1 MGFIFKITIHITKEQ
16 FMDRLFTILLLILA
30 VPMLAVSQ
38 QTPQAFVGGQII
50 PIVGDPISEGTLIVQ
65 NGKVIAIGP
74 SNDIT
79 IPGDAQRHDVSG
91 KVIMPGLVDSHS
103 HIGSGDGGDRSSAM
117 HPDVR
122 ILDSIDPRSDTFKKA
137 LAGGITT
144 VNVMPGSGHLMSG
157 KTTYLKLR
165 EADTIE
171 DMLFVDD
178 PTEEIAG
185 GLKMANG
192 TNPIGD
198 GPFPGTRAKSAAMVR
213 ELFIK
218 AQEYKKKLEEAEDDP
233 EKMPTRD
240 LGMETLVQVLNGERV
255 VHNHTHRHDDILTA
269 IRLSEEFGYRM
280 VLHHV
285 SEAWKIA
292 DEIAEAEIPAS
303 IIVLDSPGGKMEAA
317 DIRYENGAVLEDA
330 GVTVGYHTDA
340 SITDTRLFLRSAA
353 FGVRAGM
360 SRDAALKAVTIAN
373 ARMLDLQD
381 RVGTLEEGKDA
392 DFVILTGDPL
402 STYTRVQQTWVEGK
416 KRFDLS
422 NPEDKKYATGG
433 YKVFKRATQNHHH
446 GRH

>member
-1 MGFIFKITIHITKEQ
+1 MNRILITLLA
-16 FMDRLFTILLLILA
+16 LFTLPALA
-30 VPMLAVSQ
+30 AAQ
-38 QTPQAFVGGQII
+38 QQPQVFEGAKII
-50 PIVGDPISEGTLIVQ
+50 PIKGNPITNGLLVIQDGKIKAVGTRGDVS
-65 NGKVIAIGP
+65 
-74 SNDIT
+74 
-79 IPGDAQRHDVSG
+79 IPGNAQRHDASG

-103 HIGSGDGGDRSSAM
+103 HIGSGDGGDRSAAL

-157 KTTYLKLR
+157 QTVYLKLR
-165 EADTIE
+165 DANKIE
-171 DMLFVDD
+171 DMLFIDD
-178 PTEEIAG
+178 PEKEVAG

-198 GPFPGTRAKSAAMVR
+198 SPFPGTRAKSAAMVR
-213 ELFIK
+213 QLFLK
-218 AQEYKKKLEEAEDDP
+218 AQSYKKKIEEADGDP
-233 EKMPTRD
+233 EKMPKRD
-240 LGMETLVQVLNGERV
+240 LGMETLVEVLNGERV

-269 IRLSEEFGYRM
+269 IRLSKEFGYRL

-285 SEAWKIA
+285 SEAWKVI
-292 DEIAEAEIPAS
+292 DEIAEAGVPTS
-303 IIVLDSPGGKMEAA
+303 IIVLDSPGGKMETSE
-317 DIRYENGAVLEDA
+317 IRYDNGALLEDA

-340 SITDTRLFLRSAA
+340 SITDTRLFPRSAA

-360 SRDAALKAVTIAN
+360 SREAALKALTIAN
-373 ARMLDLQD
+373 ATMLDLDD

-392 DFVILTGDPL
+392 DFIILSGDPL

-422 NPEDKKYATGG
+422 NPEDKKYANGG
-433 YKVFKRATQNHHH
+433 YKVYERATQNHHH

>member
-1 MGFIFKITIHITKEQ
+1 MNRILITLLA
-16 FMDRLFTILLLILA
+16 LFTLPALA
-30 VPMLAVSQ
+30 AAQ
-38 QTPQAFVGGQII
+38 QQPQVFEGAKII
-50 PIVGDPISEGTLIVQ
+50 PIKGNPITNGLLVIQDGKIKAVGARGDVS
-65 NGKVIAIGP
+65 
-74 SNDIT
+74 
-79 IPGDAQRHDVSG
+79 IPGNAQRHDASG

-103 HIGSGDGGDRSSAM
+103 HIGSGDGGDRSAAL

-157 KTTYLKLR
+157 QTVYLKLR
-165 EADTIE
+165 DANKIE
-171 DMLFVDD
+171 DMLFIDD
-178 PTEEIAG
+178 PEKEVAG

-198 GPFPGTRAKSAAMVR
+198 SPFPGTRAKSAAMVR
-213 ELFIK
+213 QLFLK
-218 AQEYKKKLEEAEDDP
+218 AQSYKKKIEEADGDP
-233 EKMPTRD
+233 EKMPKRD
-240 LGMETLVQVLNGERV
+240 LGMETLVEVLNGERV

-269 IRLSEEFGYRM
+269 IRLSKEFGYRL

-285 SEAWKIA
+285 SEAWKVI
-292 DEIAEAEIPAS
+292 DEIAEAGVPTS
-303 IIVLDSPGGKMEAA
+303 IIVLDSPGGKMEASE
-317 DIRYENGAVLEDA
+317 IRYDNGALLEDA

-340 SITDTRLFLRSAA
+340 SITDTRLFPRSAA

-360 SRDAALKAVTIAN
+360 SREAALKALTIAN
-373 ARMLDLQD
+373 ATMLDLDD

-392 DFVILTGDPL
+392 DFIILSGDPL

-422 NPEDKKYATGG
+422 NPEDKKYANGG
-433 YKVFKRATQNHHH
+433 YKVYERATQNHHH